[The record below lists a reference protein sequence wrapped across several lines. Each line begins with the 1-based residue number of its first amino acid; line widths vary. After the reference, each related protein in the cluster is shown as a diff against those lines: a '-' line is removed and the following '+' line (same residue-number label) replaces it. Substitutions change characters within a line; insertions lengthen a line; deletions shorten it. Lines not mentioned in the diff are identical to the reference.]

1 MIITANAVFWIAFLI
16 MVLWVMVAI
25 AEADND
31 FVSEVEVFVSE
42 VEAGDVVTF
51 TNYFG
56 ESVTGEVVEVVSKGH
71 YIPGLNF
78 GNKGLYFGN
87 KVIISLS
94 DCYHNP

>member
-31 FVSEVEVFVSE
+31 FVTEVEVFVSE

-56 ESVTGEVVEVVSKGH
+56 EIVTGEVIEVNGDNATVR
-71 YIPGLNF
+71 LTV
-78 GNKGLYFGN
+78 LT
-87 KVIISLS
+87 
-94 DCYHNP
+94 DCEEDMAEMGFLHNEKITVLR